1 MRRRA
6 QRNCKI
12 AILLVLCIA
21 GFFQFVSNGG
31 GGGKDSSG
39 GPGPGRHGHPQ
50 RHLRKPKRVFNGT
63 MFVPNKELASLA
75 QLQGG
80 RVESLYFEVDADERI
95 FLPHGISARDSPPVI
110 PAARPEVTL
119 RMTPIR
125 WRRNLCC
132 SQPLPTS
139 PAGGAAEAAVVRTWA
154 VSAARGPT

>member
-21 GFFQFVSNGG
+21 GFFQFVSNGGG

-80 RVESLYFEVDADERI
+80 RVESLYFEVDADEKWKDFFAAWDFRSG
-95 FLPHGISARDSPPVI
+95 F
-110 PAARPEVTL
+110 PACYSR
-119 RMTPIR
+119 
-125 WRRNLCC
+125 
-132 SQPLPTS
+132 S
-139 PAGGAAEAAVVRTWA
+139 PARE
-154 VSAARGPT
+154 

>member
-21 GFFQFVSNGG
+21 GFFQFVSNGSSRRNSAG
-31 GGGKDSSG
+31 GDG

-75 QLQGG
+75 QLQG
-80 RVESLYFEVDADERI
+80 
-95 FLPHGISARDSPPVI
+95 
-110 PAARPEVTL
+110 
-119 RMTPIR
+119 
-125 WRRNLCC
+125 
-132 SQPLPTS
+132 
-139 PAGGAAEAAVVRTWA
+139 
-154 VSAARGPT
+154 

>member
-80 RVESLYFEVDADERI
+80 RVESLYFEVDADEKLRD
-95 FLPHGISARDSPPVI
+95 FFCRMGFPLGIPRLLFP
-110 PAARPEVTL
+110 
-119 RMTPIR
+119 
-125 WRRNLCC
+125 
-132 SQPLPTS
+132 QP
-139 PAGGAAEAAVVRTWA
+139 GQR
-154 VSAARGPT
+154 